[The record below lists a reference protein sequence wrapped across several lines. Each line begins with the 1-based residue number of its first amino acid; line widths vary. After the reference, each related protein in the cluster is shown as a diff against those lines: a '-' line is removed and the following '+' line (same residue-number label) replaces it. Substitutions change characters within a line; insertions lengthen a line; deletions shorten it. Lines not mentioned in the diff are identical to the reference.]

1 MTEKLMDIKEL
12 EELMKDKGISRFDA
26 KDGDSVV
33 MLDVPKRIID
43 KENGLVLYNVFVR
56 PVANTETREMG
67 DVKYVILDE
76 QTVVG
81 MKEQIESDEKL
92 KESIIGYA

>member
-12 EELMKDKGISRFDA
+12 EELMKDKGISKFDI
-26 KDGDSVV
+26 KDGNTVM

-56 PVANTETREMG
+56 PVTNTETRETG
-67 DVKYVILDE
+67 DLKYVILDE
-76 QTVVG
+76 QTV
-81 MKEQIESDEKL
+81 MNMRKQIENEEKV
-92 KESIIGYA
+92 KESIIGYV

>member
-1 MTEKLMDIKEL
+1 MTDKLMDIKDL
-12 EELMKDKGISRFDA
+12 EESMKEKGISRLGN
-26 KDGDSVV
+26 KDGNNIM

-43 KENGLVLYNVFVR
+43 KENSLILYVVLVR
-56 PVANTETREMG
+56 PVIDGETMEMG

-81 MKEQIESDEKL
+81 MKEQIENAEKL
-92 KESIIGYA
+92 KESDIGYV